1 MTGACIFGHKLF
13 KRGEKENAM
22 IKITC
27 MGAAGTVTGSNYLI
41 EDSRGKKILVD
52 CGLFQGGKQT
62 EWRNS
67 ADWGFDP
74 GEIDTLLLTHA
85 HIDHSGRIPKLVKD
99 GFHGK
104 IITSPPTVELC
115 EAMLLDSGHVQEM
128 EAAWQTRKNK
138 RKSKKGIQPLYTVED
153 AQASLQYLAPMERDQ
168 VIDIEPGVK
177 ARFRNAGHI
186 LGSSII
192 ELWIEDAGTE
202 TKIVFSG
209 DIGKNNQ
216 LIVKD
221 PFEITDAD
229 YLFIESTY
237 GNRLHRSFEDS
248 KAELLDAIKYAV
260 SNNEKTIIPAFAVE
274 RTQEIIYI
282 LGEFYRNGSLPDM
295 PIYLDSPLAI
305 KATEIFRKN
314 KKYYDEEAMAIVD
327 QGFDPFDMPNLR
339 FTPSTEE
346 SIAINRKP
354 GPAIVIAGSGMCTAG
369 RIKHHL
375 KHNLWRSGASI
386 VIVGFQA
393 MGTTG
398 RRIVDGEK
406 RVRVFREDVAVAAK
420 VSTIGGFSAHADQKG
435 LLKWAGNF
443 TSHPRVFVTHGEQT
457 ASETLAAKLKEDLN
471 LEAYVPRM
479 RESLILEPKKVTHA
493 MAREEVPE
501 DLQQVMGAT
510 VISFEKQLEELKR
523 RLAGRG
529 GGIQESDIDRLK
541 DIEEDL
547 RMILPE

>member
-1 MTGACIFGHKLF
+1 
-13 KRGEKENAM
+13 M

-41 EDSRGKKILVD
+41 EDSRGKKIIVD

-67 ADWGFDP
+67 ADWGFEP

-99 GFHGK
+99 GFQGK
-104 IITSPPTVELC
+104 IITSPPTAQLC
-115 EAMLLDSGHVQEM
+115 EVMLLDSGHVQEM
-128 EAAWQTRKNK
+128 DAEWQTRRN
-138 RKSKKGIQPLYTVED
+138 RRRSKKGIEPLYTVED
-153 AQASLQYLAPMERDQ
+153 AQKSLQYFSPAEQ
-168 VIDIEPGVK
+168 NQTIDIAPGMR
-177 ARFRNAGHI
+177 ARFLNAGHI

-192 ELWIEDAGTE
+192 ELWIKDEGAE

-209 DIGKNNQ
+209 DIGKNRQ

-221 PFEITDAD
+221 PAEIAQAD

-237 GNRLHRSFEDS
+237 GNRLHRSFKDS
-248 KAELLDAIKYAV
+248 EAELLEAIRYAV
-260 SNNEKTIIPAFAVE
+260 SNNEKVIIPAFAVE
-274 RTQEIIYI
+274 RTQEILYI
-282 LGEFYRNGSLPDM
+282 LGEFQRSGSLPDM

-314 KKYYDEEAMAIVD
+314 KKYYDEEAMEIVN
-327 QGFDPFDMPNLR
+327 QGFDPFDMLNLK

-346 SIAINRKP
+346 SMAINKKP
-354 GPAIVIAGSGMCTAG
+354 GSAIVIAGSGMCTAG

-375 KHNLWRSGASI
+375 KHNLWREGASVI
-386 VIVGFQA
+386 IVGFQA

-406 RVRVFREDVAVAAK
+406 SVRVFGENVAVAAK
-420 VSTIGGFSAHADQKG
+420 VYTIGGFSAHADQKG
-435 LLKWAGNF
+435 LLEWAGHF
-443 TSHPRVFVTHGEQT
+443 AESHPRVFVIHGEAT
-457 ASETLAAKLKEDLN
+457 ASEALAEKLRKDLK
-471 LEAYVPRM
+471 LETYVPKM
-479 RESLILEPKKVTHA
+479 REALILEAQKMTRAPA
-493 MAREEVPE
+493 PGAAPE
-501 DLQQVMGAT
+501 DLQQVIQGT
-510 VISFEKQLEELKR
+510 VINLEKELEELKG
-523 RLAGRG
+523 RLAAKGGR
-529 GGIQESDIDRLK
+529 IEEADIDRLR
-541 DIEEDL
+541 DVEEDL

>member
-1 MTGACIFGHKLF
+1 
-13 KRGEKENAM
+13 M

-41 EDSRGKKILVD
+41 EDSRGKRIVVD

-99 GFHGK
+99 GFQGK
-104 IITSPPTVELC
+104 IITSPPTAQLC
-115 EAMLLDSGHVQEM
+115 EVMLLDSGHVQEM
-128 EAAWQTRKNK
+128 DAEWQTRRN
-138 RKSKKGIQPLYTVED
+138 RRRSKKGIEPLYTVED
-153 AQASLQYLAPMERDQ
+153 AQKSLQYFSPVEQ
-168 VIDIEPGVK
+168 NQTIDIAPGMR
-177 ARFRNAGHI
+177 ARFLNAGHI

-192 ELWIEDAGTE
+192 ELWVDDGGAE

-209 DIGKNNQ
+209 DIGKNRQ

-221 PFEITDAD
+221 PTEIAQAD

-237 GNRLHRSFEDS
+237 GNRLHRSFKDS
-248 KAELLDAIKYAV
+248 EAELLDAIRYAV
-260 SNNEKTIIPAFAVE
+260 SNNEKVVIPAFAVE
-274 RTQEIIYI
+274 RTQEILYI
-282 LGEFYRNGSLPDM
+282 LGEFQRSGSLPDI

-314 KKYYDEEAMAIVD
+314 KKDYDEEAMEIVN
-327 QGFDPFDMPNLR
+327 QGFDPFDMPNLK

-346 SIAINRKP
+346 SMAINKKP
-354 GPAIVIAGSGMCTAG
+354 GSAIVIAGSGMCTAG

-375 KHNLWRSGASI
+375 KHNLWREGASV

-406 RVRVFREDVAVAAK
+406 SVRVFGENVAVAAK
-420 VSTIGGFSAHADQKG
+420 VFTIGGFSAHADQKG
-435 LLKWAGNF
+435 LLEWAGHF
-443 TSHPRVFVTHGEQT
+443 AESRPRVFVIHGEAT
-457 ASETLAAKLKEDLN
+457 ASEALATKLTEDLK
-471 LEAYVPRM
+471 LETYVPTLG
-479 RESLILEPKKVTHA
+479 ESLLLEPQKMTRA
-493 MAREEVPE
+493 PAPGAAAE
-501 DLQQVMGAT
+501 DLQQVIQGA
-510 VISFEKQLEELKR
+510 VINLEKELEELKK
-523 RLAGRG
+523 RLAEKGGR
-529 GGIQESDIDRLK
+529 IEEADIDRLR
-541 DIEEDL
+541 DVEEDL